1 MESTMSLQT
10 KGNAGL
16 NPSIT
21 ETRTFDSSYL
31 TGWTELGNF
40 TGYQVKLDYAGF
52 GGTEAE
58 YKAGIKRF
66 VMEVSP
72 NWFLLNGAD
81 GTNAILMLI
90 VENRW
95 SADALK
101 VVIENIMAG
110 TYTFESWTGYWHS
123 DAQKGMSDIETWA
136 DNDGGDLNDIRKT
149 APAGFDRTNLRDAID
164 YAHEARYATHEVA
177 SRDGALLEGVSS
189 YPARLGDYESNS
201 VMLRVEGRRSLSR
214 TEALEYDVIYNQ
226 GTDAGYLSIISIDL
240 DGFVIE
246 SGNAGQAK
254 LNIAQA
260 DIPGV
265 HERGGL
271 VDLLIGE
278 MTPLAYTVNHNG
290 DRLNSAGLDSG
301 AFAAYAMADDYDL
314 VMLMDRPISEVIS
327 MLKRIRSITE
337 EDVFTNDDGAILAA
351 VTTQANSD
359 RLWSRTAKPTDAAN
373 TARSWNDANIR
384 INCTNGDFNN
394 DVRMHMFPG
403 YFCDTSGY

>member
-1 MESTMSLQT
+1 MSLQT
-10 KGNAGL
+10 KDNAGL
-16 NPSIT
+16 NPSTT
-21 ETRTFDSSYL
+21 ETRTFDNSYL

-72 NWFLLNGAD
+72 NWFLLNGGD
-81 GTNAILMLI
+81 GSNAILMLI
-90 VENRW
+90 VDRNRW

-123 DAQKGMSDIETWA
+123 DAQKGMTNNTVWA
-136 DNDGGDLNDIRKT
+136 DNDAGTLNDIRKT
-149 APAGFDRTNLRDAID
+149 EPTGFDNFNLRDAID
-164 YAHEARYATHEVA
+164 YAYEARYRHGDVSEVI
-177 SRDGALLEGVSS
+177 RS
-189 YPARLGDYESNS
+189 YPAVLSSFDERCIP
-201 VMLRVEGRRSLSR
+201 RVEGRRSLSR
-214 TEALEYDVIYNQ
+214 TEVLEYDVIYNQ
-226 GTDAGYLSIISIDL
+226 GTDAGYLSIISVDL
-240 DGFVIE
+240 DGFMIE
-246 SGNAGQAK
+246 DGNAGQDV

-290 DRLNSAGLDSG
+290 DRLNSAGLNGGAIAAYEMVNDYDFIMLTDRPVGEVASMVKRVRSIIEEDVMATDSG
-301 AFAAYAMADDYDL
+301 A
-314 VMLMDRPISEVIS
+314 
-327 MLKRIRSITE
+327 T
-337 EDVFTNDDGAILAA
+337 LAA
-351 VTTQANSD
+351 SVTQANAD
-359 RLWSRTAKPTDAAN
+359 RLWSKIAKPTDAAN

-384 INCTNGDFNN
+384 IDCTDSDDPD
-394 DVRMHMFPG
+394 DVRIHVFPA